1 MVSSLTSTQPI
12 RTPMDS
18 LIYSPDKNGLTAK
31 GPDIPNLV
39 RMPDKDGFT
48 ARTGIPDGASTCDNN
63 KEDEHAD
70 PQWGKTIGVTALGV
84 AILTF
89 LYKGK
94 GITEGIKKLFHK

>member
-12 RTPMDS
+12 RTPLDN
-18 LIYSPDKNGLTAK
+18 LVYSPDKNGLTAK
-31 GPDIPNLV
+31 TPDLSSLV
-39 RMPDKDGFT
+39 RVPDKDGFT
-48 ARTGIPDGASTCDNN
+48 ASVGIPDGASTCDKD
-63 KEDEHAD
+63 KEDGHAD

-84 AILTF
+84 AILAF